1 MPPDTVAAQKKNRH
15 TPSRIHHLKLAFAS
29 GTTPLVG
36 KPSTPISKNPKMVTA
51 AKGSVPTE
59 VETKDSINSRVMDGD
74 ALKKSNSEIVP
85 ATVSG
90 GTDDEPALDPA
101 TVSSAVSAGV
111 STLSNTNFTVEEAP
125 KTIHRNTRCNGI
137 PLETLTEA
145 LSRAIVTVQ
154 SAFTTDRPTNP
165 AILTAIAWHIAEFRP
180 TPRTHGFILGVPA
193 QDVYNS
199 LVGSQPEI
207 TVRRIARAWSPAIS
221 KVLLY
226 KSMQPTPVFTSQ
238 VNEIFHNM
246 YDKLAVAPYCFDGID
261 PSIIPAHVSRLIAVG
276 LSYYKRSK
284 SSSPYTFLNRPIS
297 IADTVEDYNGI
308 YAGN

>member
-1 MPPDTVAAQKKNRH
+1 MQ
-15 TPSRIHHLKLAFAS
+15 PSGK
-29 GTTPLVG
+29 TT
-36 KPSTPISKNPKMVTA
+36 A
-51 AKGSVPTE
+51 VPETE
-59 VETKDSINSRVMDGD
+59 MKDSINSRVMDGD
-74 ALKKSNSEIVP
+74 ALKKTGTEVVP
-85 ATVSG
+85 VKVTE
-90 GTDDEPALDPA
+90 GTDDEAALDP
-101 TVSSAVSAGV
+101 TTISSAVSAGV
-111 STLSNTNFTVEEAP
+111 TSLSNISFTVEEPP
-125 KTIHRNTRCNGI
+125 KTIHQNTRCNGI

-145 LSRAIVTVQ
+145 LTRAIVTIQ
-154 SAFTTDRPTNP
+154 SVYKDDKPSNP

-207 TVRRIARAWSPAIS
+207 TVRRIARAWSSAIS

-226 KSMQPTPVFTSQ
+226 KSMHPVPVFTSQ

-284 SSSPYTFLNRPIS
+284 SSSPYSFHNRPIS
-297 IADTVEDYNGI
+297 IATMTEDYNGI
-308 YAGN
+308 HASS

>member
-1 MPPDTVAAQKKNRH
+1 M
-15 TPSRIHHLKLAFAS
+15 
-29 GTTPLVG
+29 VG
-36 KPSTPISKNPKMVTA
+36 ST
-51 AKGSVPTE
+51 KGSVQPE
-59 VETKDSINSRVMDGD
+59 VETKDSINSRIMDND
-74 ALKKSNSEIVP
+74 ALKKPNSDAVP
-85 ATVSG
+85 VKVSE

-101 TVSSAVSAGV
+101 TLSNAVSAGV
-111 STLSNTNFTVEEAP
+111 TSLSNINFTVEEPP
-125 KTIHRNTRCNGI
+125 KTLHQNTRCNGI

-145 LSRAIVTVQ
+145 LTRAIVTVQ
-154 SAFTTDRPTNP
+154 SNYQDNKPTNA

-193 QDVYNS
+193 QDIYNS

-207 TVRRIARAWSPAIS
+207 TIRRIARAWSPAIS

-226 KSMQPTPVFTSQ
+226 KSMQPVPVFTSQ

-284 SSSPYTFLNRPIS
+284 SSSPYTFLNRPIN
-297 IADTVEDYNGI
+297 IANTVEDYNGI
-308 YAGN
+308 YATN